1 MDAKV
6 HYLTPTMATREGRED
21 AEYQLNREK
30 KGGKQDAVMFLV
42 RHITVV

>member
-6 HYLTPTMATREGRED
+6 HYLTHTMATREERKGGKRR
-21 AEYQLNREK
+21 YREK